1 MATNTIE
8 LTGTLEWAKLFEFN
22 RDQGEYDEE
31 TDGAT
36 AVTLLMDDDVYKM
49 MKDSGVQKS
58 GKQDPDGKGT
68 RVTFKRP
75 WKDKF
80 GRDWADGLPTVFNP
94 AGRVWNTEAD
104 GLIGNGSVGVVFLDV
119 YDTKKGVGCRL
130 NGVQVI
136 EHILFESTGGG
147 GGSSFGIKPKDY
159 TSGAAESVATPAP
172 VKSKDYTA
180 PAAAKVA
187 PGDVPF

>member
-1 MATNTIE
+1 MATKTIE

-22 RDQGEYDEE
+22 RDQGEYDVE

-36 AVTLLMDDDVYKM
+36 TVTLLMDDDVFKM
-49 MKDSGVQKS
+49 MKDEGVRKQ
-58 GKQDPDGKGT
+58 GKPDAEGRGT

-80 GRDWADGLPTVFNP
+80 DRDWAAGPPTVFNP
-94 AGRVWNTEAD
+94 AGSTWDSEAD
-104 GLIGNGSVGVVFLDV
+104 GLIGNGSVGVVYLDV
-119 YDTKKGVGCRL
+119 YDTKMGKGCRL

-136 EHILFESTGGG
+136 DHVVFESTGGG
-147 GGSSFGIKPKDY
+147 GGSPSIKPKNY
-159 TSGAAESVATPAP
+159 TQGQAAAAP
-172 VKSKDYTA
+172 VAKATAA

-187 PGDVPF
+187 PGDIPF

>member
-1 MATNTIE
+1 MATKTIE

-22 RDQGEYDEE
+22 RDTGEYDVE

-36 AVTLLMDDDVYKM
+36 TVTLLMEDDVFKA
-49 MKDSGVQKS
+49 MKDAGVRKQ
-58 GKQDPDGKGT
+58 GKPDPEGRGT

-80 GRDWADGLPTVFNP
+80 DRDWAAGPPVVYGP
-94 AGRVWNTEAD
+94 AGTSWDSEVD

-119 YDTKKGVGCRL
+119 YDTKMGTGCRL

-136 EHILFESTGGG
+136 DHVPFEAGGG
-147 GGSSFGIKPKDY
+147 GGAPGIRPRNYTKDQPA
-159 TSGAAESVATPAP
+159 SAAPPPPAK
-172 VKSKDYTA
+172 VTA
-180 PAAAKVA
+180 KAAANSTKVP
-187 PGDVPF
+187 PGDIPF

>member
-1 MATNTIE
+1 MATKTIE

-22 RDQGEYDEE
+22 RDTGEYDVE

-36 AVTLLMDDDVYKM
+36 TVTLLMEDDVFKS
-49 MKDSGVQKS
+49 MKDAGVRKQ
-58 GKQDPDGKGT
+58 GKPDPEGRGT

-80 GRDWADGLPTVFNP
+80 DRDWAAGPPVVYGP
-94 AGRVWNTEAD
+94 AGTSWDSEVD

-119 YDTKKGVGCRL
+119 YDTKMGTGCRL

-136 EHILFESTGGG
+136 DHVPFEAGGG
-147 GGSSFGIKPKDY
+147 GGAPGIRPRNYTKDQPD
-159 TSGAAESVATPAP
+159 SPPPPAK
-172 VKSKDYTA
+172 VTA
-180 PAAAKVA
+180 KAAANSTKVP
-187 PGDVPF
+187 PGDIPF

>member
-49 MKDSGVQKS
+49 MKDAGVQKS
-58 GKQDPDGKGT
+58 GKPDPDGKGT

-80 GRDWADGLPTVFNP
+80 DRSWADGLPTVFNP
-94 AGRVWNTEAD
+94 AGRVWDSEAD
-104 GLIGNGSVGVVFLDV
+104 GLIGNGSVGVVYLDV

-136 EHILFESTGGG
+136 EHVVFESTGGG
-147 GGSSFGIKPKDY
+147 GASFGIKPKDY
-159 TSGAAESVATPAP
+159 TQGQAATPPPAAP
-172 VKSKDYTA
+172 KTQADA

-187 PGDVPF
+187 PGDIPF